1 MDYDGHGAL
10 ERLGPG
16 ATEEVPV
23 VNVTEL
29 LEERARQY
37 GQRTFLICEDTNYS
51 FETICENS
59 ARVAVNL
66 AAHGVGRG
74 DKVVLLMGNSLEF
87 LYVFLG
93 AGRIGAVIVPVNPTL
108 KPDEISHI
116 TNNSEAETLITI
128 PELASALPVLR
139 GFIPGVKRFFVVG
152 GATECAE
159 SFSELMRPVTEVPP
173 IVAERDDAAALIYTS
188 GTTGMPKGV
197 ILTHGN
203 YLANAH
209 MLVRAQT
216 VTEDDRFFCVLP
228 LFHVNAQVVTILTPL
243 MAGASVVLMKKF
255 NPFAILPM
263 IQKYRPTIM
272 SAVPTIYNVMS
283 RMAKAQEFD
292 LSSIRSFATGAAP
305 MPEETFREAARTLKR
320 PIVAG
325 YGLTEATCASAV
337 ADARDPIRWNSV
349 GSPLPFTL
357 MRVIDENGADVPYGE
372 IGEIL
377 IAGPTVMKGYYKD
390 PEATAEVLRD
400 GWLHTGDLGRFDED
414 GYLYIVGR
422 VKDMII
428 RGGQNIYPQQV
439 EDVISRLP
447 GVEECCVV
455 GVEEARWGQEVLAVV
470 KRTENINLAESD
482 VIKHCRQYLARY
494 KCPAFVRFVDE
505 LPKTPTGKIKKM
517 EVAASF
523 ADIAKSV

>member
-1 MDYDGHGAL
+1 MSITG
-10 ERLGPG
+10 
-16 ATEEVPV
+16 
-23 VNVTEL
+23 L
-29 LEERARQY
+29 LEERAQQY
-37 GQRTFLICEDTNYS
+37 GKRTFLICEDHEYS
-51 FETICENS
+51 FETIRENS

-66 AAHGVGRG
+66 AAHGVKRD
-74 DKVVLLMGNSLEF
+74 DKVVLLMGNCLEF

-108 KPDEISHI
+108 KADEIAHI

-128 PELASALPVLR
+128 PELAPMIPQIR
-139 GFIPGVKRFFVVG
+139 GFLPNMKRCFVVG
-152 GATECAE
+152 EATECAA
-159 SFSELMRPVTEVPP
+159 SFSELLKPVAEIPP
-173 IVAERDDAAALIYTS
+173 IVAEPDDTAALIYTS

-197 ILTHGN
+197 ILTHRN
-203 YLANAH
+203 YLANAN
-209 MLVRAQT
+209 MCARSQT
-216 VTEDDRFFCVLP
+216 VNEADRFFCVLP

-243 MAGASVVLMKKF
+243 AGGASVLLMKKF
-255 NPFAILPM
+255 NPFGILPM

-272 SAVPTIYNVMS
+272 SAVPTIYNVMC
-283 RMAKAQEFD
+283 RLAKAQEFD
-292 LSSIRSFATGAAP
+292 LSSIRAFATGAAP
-305 MPEETFREAARTLKR
+305 MPEETYREAERTLKR
-320 PIVAG
+320 PIVGG
-325 YGLTEATCASAV
+325 YGLTEATCASAA

-357 MRVIDENGADVPYGE
+357 IRVIGENGMDVPFGE
-372 IGEIL
+372 VGELL

-428 RGGQNIYPQQV
+428 RGGQNIYPQQI
-439 EDVISRLP
+439 EDVISRIP

-470 KRTENINLAESD
+470 KCTENINLAESD
-482 VIKHCRQYLARY
+482 VIQHCRQYLASY
-494 KCPAFVRFVDE
+494 KCPAFVRFVNE

-523 ADIAKSV
+523 ANIAKSV